1 MRPVAMTTAVR
12 RGERQDQEKRVA
24 ESGAGPSARV
34 HDPHANPQLV
44 QALPRRPVR
53 EAPISRP
60 DRLLPK
66 SRSHRNQPLGCAWP
80 TLYTT

>member
-1 MRPVAMTTAVR
+1 MRAPLHVFTTRMPIRSWFRLCHGGLYVR
-12 RGERQDQEKRVA
+12 RP
-24 ESGAGPSARV
+24 SG
-34 HDPHANPQLV
+34 
-44 QALPRRPVR
+44 
-53 EAPISRP
+53 RP